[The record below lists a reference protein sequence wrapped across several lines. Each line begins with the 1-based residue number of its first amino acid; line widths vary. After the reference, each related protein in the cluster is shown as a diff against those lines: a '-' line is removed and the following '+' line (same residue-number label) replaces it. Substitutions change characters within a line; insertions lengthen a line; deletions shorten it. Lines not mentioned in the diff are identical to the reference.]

1 MQLLL
6 LVAALS
12 SPALADGVLALAPHY
27 LYARQNQAFA
37 PPTSVES
44 GCQSNEIQCPGTFN
58 GLPTCVTPTRGDVCC
73 AEGCKYSISSGF

>member
-6 LVAALS
+6 LVAAMS
-12 SPALADGVLALAPHY
+12 SPALADGVRAAAPRY

-37 PPTSVES
+37 PPTTVES

-73 AEGCKYSISSGF
+73 AEGCKYFISSCS